1 MTRVAVVGDAL
12 LDVVVRPTIPMRAG
26 ADVPAEISI
35 RPGGQGANLAVRLA
49 RQGIETVLVCAL
61 GSDAAAAILREAL
74 EADGV
79 EVAPVSVDATGSVVI
94 LLDDAGERTMLSRRA
109 PFAEAAVAHVPPHAD
124 WTVVS
129 GYLLL
134 EPDAEDMARSLAE
147 RNGRRVLVGC
157 AVPAEVGGWRSAA
170 GAFAPD
176 ITVLNREEA
185 TALGAGPEFVGGGLV
200 VTEATGA
207 SATLGAVRA
216 ETRAV
221 AGVAPVDTTGAGD
234 AFAAGLVAWLAR
246 APWPPSV
253 HDLERAL
260 TAAAD
265 RGAAV
270 ARTPGAQGRID
281 AETAP
286 LRR

>member
-1 MTRVAVVGDAL
+1 MTLVAVVGDAL

-61 GSDAAAAILREAL
+61 GDDAAAAILREAL

-79 EVAPVSVDATGSVVI
+79 ELAPVSIDATGSVVI
-94 LLDDAGERTMLSRRA
+94 LLDGAGERTMLSRRA
-109 PFAEAAVAHVPPHAD
+109 PFAAAAAARMPPAAY

-134 EPDAEDMARSLAE
+134 EADAEAMARSLAG
-147 RNGRRVLVGC
+147 RDGRRVLVGC
-157 AVPAEVGGWRSAA
+157 AVPAAVGEWLRAA
-170 GAFAPD
+170 GALAPD

-185 TALGAGPEFVGGGLV
+185 TALRATPGFLGGGLV

-207 SATLGAVRA
+207 VATVGSISV
-216 ETRAV
+216 EIHGV
-221 AGVAPVDTTGAGD
+221 ANEAPVDTTGAGD
-234 AFAAGLVAWLAR
+234 AFAAGLIASLTR
-246 APWPPSV
+246 GQWPPSA
-253 HDLERAL
+253 DELERAL
-260 TAAAD
+260 GHAAE

-270 ARTPGAQGRID
+270 ARTAGAQGRID
-281 AETAP
+281 AEPAP